1 MFELYIIFG
10 TLVLLIIIVIIIVII
25 TNKSNPSPKNKYEPS
40 NPPLQKNKDKMMASR
55 YPQPSAPPRLA

>member
-40 NPPLQKNKDKMMASR
+40 KPPPQKNYTRPSN
-55 YPQPSAPPRLA
+55 YPSAPPRLA